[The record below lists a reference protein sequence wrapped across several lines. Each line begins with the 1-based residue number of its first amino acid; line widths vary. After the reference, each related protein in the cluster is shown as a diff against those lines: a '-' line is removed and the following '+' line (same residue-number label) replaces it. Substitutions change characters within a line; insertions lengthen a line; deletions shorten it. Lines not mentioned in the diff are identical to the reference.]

1 MNLNWKDLPA
11 EIRLVH
17 QEEKVGKKESKKL
30 SKWRRLFEDVFWTRG
45 NGGTIPSTAPSE
57 ATAREWYAE
66 GVRHLDEFLPRK
78 RKQRLESFCPEAL
91 YNKWTNEKK
100 RRKNV
105 AEEV

>member
-1 MNLNWKDLPA
+1 MSS
-11 EIRLVH
+11 I
-17 QEEKVGKKESKKL
+17 
-30 SKWRRLFEDVFWTRG
+30 
-45 NGGTIPSTAPSE
+45 IPSPAPSE
-57 ATAREWYAE
+57 ATAREWYKE
-66 GVRHLDEFLPRK
+66 GVEHLKGYLPLK